1 MVNVNMTLSGPRVL
15 NVELCLS
22 ETSEFSVKAGES
34 DVFIFS
40 ILNVILI
47 NIYLLSSWLWPTL
60 G

>member
-1 MVNVNMTLSGPRVL
+1 MTLSGPRVL